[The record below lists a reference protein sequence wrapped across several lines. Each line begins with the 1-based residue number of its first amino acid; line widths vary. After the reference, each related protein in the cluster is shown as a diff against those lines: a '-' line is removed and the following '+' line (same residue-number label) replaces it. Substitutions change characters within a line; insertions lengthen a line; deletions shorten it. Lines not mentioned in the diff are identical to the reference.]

1 RGTTV
6 FVVMNLYPYNNGHL
20 LIVPYREVP
29 TYADL
34 DDDTHVEIART
45 IRRVMGW
52 LRATLAPDGFNVGL
66 NEGAAAGAGIPE
78 HLHVHVVPRWTAD
91 TNFMPTVAGTKVIP
105 EAMRATYEKLI
116 AAVDSE
122 EIDSEE
128 MEAEGDT
135 QATGGDGRAT
145 TGE

>member
-1 RGTTV
+1 
-6 FVVMNLYPYNNGHL
+6 
-20 LIVPYREVP
+20 
-29 TYADL
+29 
-34 DDDTHVEIART
+34 
-45 IRRVMGW
+45 
-52 LRATLAPDGFNVGL
+52 ATLAPDGFNVGL